1 MKNFRLRDL
10 LVLAGLFAVVF
21 MVFGASTA
29 EAGCGYGHAVAHAPI
44 HTSYVHQPLVHGCA
58 YPTFYQTFYNPWY
71 FSTPYCGG
79 IYW

>member
-21 MVFGASTA
+21 LAFGASTA
-29 EAGCGYGHAVAHAPI
+29 EAGCGYGHATYAPV
-44 HTSYVHQPLVHGCA
+44 HTSYVHQPLLYHCG
-58 YPTFYQTFYNPWY
+58 YPTFYKTFHNPWY
-71 FSTPYCGG
+71 LSTPYCGG